1 MAISQKAIRTHAK
14 IQPWAVSL
22 WGQPIFPPGHHMVA
36 LELTE
41 EAYRS
46 QLPTEDCHVCFV
58 KSSSQTHKPPIALS
72 GNWDVFD
79 WLPCELLVQ
88 AERITDEHEQTEEK
102 KRSTLSF
109 IFFL

>member
-14 IQPWAVSL
+14 IQPWAVSQ

-58 KSSSQTHKPPIALS
+58 KPSS
-72 GNWDVFD
+72 
-79 WLPCELLVQ
+79 
-88 AERITDEHEQTEEK
+88 
-102 KRSTLSF
+102 
-109 IFFL
+109 